1 MNRQETKEKL
11 IKFCEGLNAEG
22 LLSNDELKECRAS
35 FDASTASISKIGNI
49 PKINDNL
56 SNYGMSKDQAISADK
71 LMLGSNKNTLA
82 RIVIY
87 KNKRDKDGIS
97 KKTKM
102 TLFSTIE
109 SDTSAKLLY
118 IKELEGMEDNNND
131 NFDDKIVNN
140 ITFRLTKND
149 KGQYTIR
156 NVFSNELLKV
166 QMDKKIMLDGT
177 NETPNALFN
186 IKNIGR
192 YIKFESVTF
201 PGYFIN
207 ASNPLKVVEG
217 SIPTQNW
224 QIELIDDND
233 DSVEG
238 GNYNNTEYSAE
249 HTRQLVNNYMKK
261 YESSRIDY
269 LLNSATIK
277 YIEILQKR
285 IKSMV
290 AKKGILIEYLRD
302 RVNNGEIKLSKEDL
316 MIIEA
321 NIYEEVVNN
330 EIQQL
335 DLKKEMLREDKYIN
349 KNSTS
354 SNYNA
359 IIDVYKL
366 LDEAIEN
373 KKVELDTLNKLMDKI
388 NVESKKLNMDDKE
401 ISSILEVKEDI
412 HERSSHNNNI
422 INMQYSQEVMNF
434 RLFIGIIIVSLIF
447 GAYSGFKLF
456 NRIKAEM

>member
-22 LLSNDELKECRAS
+22 LLSNEELKECRVS
-35 FDASTASISKIGNI
+35 FDAVDTSISKIGNI

-56 SNYGMSKDQAISADK
+56 SNYGMSKDQAMSADK
-71 LMLGSNKNTLA
+71 LILGSNKNTLA

-102 TLFSTIE
+102 TLYSTIE

-118 IKELEGMEDNNND
+118 IKELEGIEDSNND
-131 NFDDKIVNN
+131 NFDDKIANN

-166 QMDKKIMLDGT
+166 QMDKKILLDGT

-186 IKNIGR
+186 IKNVGR
-192 YIKFESVTF
+192 YIKFESTAF
-201 PGYFIN
+201 PGYYIN

-224 QIELIDDND
+224 QLELIDDND
-233 DSVEG
+233 DTLEG
-238 GNYNNTEYSAE
+238 GSDNNNEYSAE

-302 RVNNGEIKLSKEDL
+302 RVANGEIKLSKEDL

-335 DLKKEMLREDKYIN
+335 EMKKELIGDKQFN
-349 KNSTS
+349 DKSNTS

-373 KKVELDTLNKLMDKI
+373 KKVELDTLNKLMDKV

-401 ISSILEVKEDI
+401 ISSVLEVKEDI
-412 HERSSHNNNI
+412 HERSSHNNKI
-422 INMQYSQEVMNF
+422 IELQHKQEIMNF
-434 RLFIGIIIVSLIF
+434 RLFIGVFVVSLIF

>member
-22 LLSNDELKECRAS
+22 LLSNKELKECRAS
-35 FDASTASISKIGNI
+35 FDASTSSISKIGNI

-56 SNYGMSKDQAISADK
+56 SNYGMSKDQSISADK

-87 KNKRDKDGIS
+87 KNKRDKNGVS

-118 IKELEGMEDNNND
+118 IKELEGIEDANND

-166 QMDKKIMLDGT
+166 EMDKKIVLEGT

-186 IKNIGR
+186 IKNVGR
-192 YIKFESVTF
+192 YIKFESITF

-224 QIELIDDND
+224 QLELIDDND
-233 DSVEG
+233 DNLESG
-238 GNYNNTEYSAE
+238 DAEYSAE

-302 RVNNGEIKLSKEDL
+302 RVANGEIKLSKEDL

-321 NIYEEVVNN
+321 NIYEEIVNN

-335 DLKKEMLREDKYIN
+335 EMKKTMLRDNRYIN

-359 IIDVYKL
+359 IIDIYKL
-366 LDEAIEN
+366 LNEAIEN
-373 KKVELDTLNKLMDKI
+373 KKVELNTLNKLMDKV

-401 ISSILEVKEDI
+401 ISSILEIKEDI
-412 HERSSHNNNI
+412 YERSSHNNNI
-422 INMQYSQEVMNF
+422 IEMQQKQELLNF
-434 RLFIGIIIVSLIF
+434 RLFIGIFIVALIF
-447 GAYSGFKLF
+447 GAYCGFKLL
-456 NRIKAEM
+456 NRIKTEM